1 MRTQSLSL
9 YKNTDITGREKM
21 ILRITIENLF
31 SFKNETEI
39 SFVAG
44 KSDKHNEQ
52 VCRAEK
58 RDDIS
63 VLKAGIIYGAN
74 ASGKS
79 NIIKAVAII
88 QKIALGSVPK
98 KDIVPFK
105 LSEQNNK
112 PSKVEIEFKA
122 GPQYF
127 AYGAE
132 FNNKGIAEEWLYE
145 INSRTDKEIFS
156 RKTSISGNEFTFG
169 TIEGNDEDRQLAKF
183 IGQSTPISDSFLSEY
198 IKRNGKGLNCIS
210 IAYNWMKENLKI
222 IFPDSR
228 YSGISMR
235 IEQDKEFA
243 MATKS
248 LLEYFNTGII
258 DIRHTKIS
266 KESLDLP
273 KELVD
278 DLMANSEPNK
288 NFLISSPTT
297 IYFFET
303 NDNGTTTIYKQNAIH
318 KNDNGNDIPFD
329 MNEESDG
336 SLRLLDFIPM
346 LIDLRLNESV
356 YLIDEIDRSMHP
368 MLSQKILEYYFNKLS
383 SDRDNQLIF
392 STHESNLLNLELIR
406 ADEVWFV
413 EKDREG
419 VSHLYSLAEF
429 KPREDIR
436 KGYLQG
442 RYGAIPF
449 FASIKNLKW

>member
-1 MRTQSLSL
+1 
-9 YKNTDITGREKM
+9 
-21 ILRITIENLF
+21 
-31 SFKNETEI
+31 
-39 SFVAG
+39 
-44 KSDKHNEQ
+44 
-52 VCRAEK
+52 
-58 RDDIS
+58 
-63 VLKAGIIYGAN
+63 
-74 ASGKS
+74 
-79 NIIKAVAII
+79 
-88 QKIALGSVPK
+88 
-98 KDIVPFK
+98 
-105 LSEQNNK
+105 
-112 PSKVEIEFKA
+112 
-122 GPQYF
+122 
-127 AYGAE
+127 
-132 FNNKGIAEEWLYE
+132 
-145 INSRTDKEIFS
+145 
-156 RKTSISGNEFTFG
+156 
-169 TIEGNDEDRQLAKF
+169 
-183 IGQSTPISDSFLSEY
+183 
-198 IKRNGKGLNCIS
+198 
-210 IAYNWMKENLKI
+210 MKENLKI

-243 MATKS
+243 VATKS

-258 DIRHTKIS
+258 DIRRTKIS

-368 MLSQKILEYYFNKLS
+368 MLSQKILEYYFNMLS